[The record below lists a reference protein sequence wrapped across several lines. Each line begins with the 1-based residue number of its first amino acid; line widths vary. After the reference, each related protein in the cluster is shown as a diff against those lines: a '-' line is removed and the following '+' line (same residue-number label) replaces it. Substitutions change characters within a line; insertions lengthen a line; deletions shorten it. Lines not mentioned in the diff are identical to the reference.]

1 MPIQQ
6 LDIAVIGD
14 EDLVNALRLAG
25 ISKYYMIKGDNV
37 GEGLPSHNVRKAL
50 TELIAEPD
58 VGMVIILEDYAEYV
72 KDLVTQ
78 VRKGRGTTPVIVE
91 VPSKFGAKYPD
102 IREYY
107 RALIRES
114 IGFNVEI

>member
-14 EDLVNALRLAG
+14 EELVNALRLAG
-25 ISKYYMIKGDNV
+25 ITKHYTIKGDHDIR
-37 GEGLPSHNVRKAL
+37 GNVRKAL
-50 TELIAEPD
+50 TELLAEPD
-58 VGMVIILEDYAEYV
+58 AGIVIILEDYAEYV
-72 KDLVTQ
+72 EDLVTQ
-78 VRKGRGTTPVIVE
+78 VKKGKGTTPVIVE
-91 VPSKFGAKYPD
+91 VPSKFGTKYPD

-114 IGFNVEI
+114 IGFEVEI